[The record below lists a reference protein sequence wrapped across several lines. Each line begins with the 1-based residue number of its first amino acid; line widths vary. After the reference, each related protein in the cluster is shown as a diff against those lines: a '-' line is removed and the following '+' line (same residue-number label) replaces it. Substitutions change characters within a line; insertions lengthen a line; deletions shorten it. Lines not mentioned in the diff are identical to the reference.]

1 MAAGKKTKAKDKG
14 KAANKQKVKK
24 GKTPENADQTTT
36 SDTPAPGSP
45 ELLAQDSEGK
55 DQPSVDSA
63 SGDLPTPLPVSA
75 YEVTDD
81 TTAPQEISGA
91 ADSQEAPGS
100 DKPASP
106 LPVSAYEVFDDDA
119 APQDTSAPAAD
130 PASSEVEKPA
140 SPLPVSAYEVFDDD
154 TAPQDTSATAESQ
167 EAPAVDKPASP
178 LPESAHEVIDENNTP
193 EDSPAAAPDPSST
206 LAEELEPPVPVSN
219 DVPGDL
225 AEPQGALDTAAEQP
239 PTTTEE
245 FPEVVTEPVEE
256 PPHLEEPAPELSQV
270 EETEPQVSV
279 EEPSPTAPQVEETG
293 HKEPTDEA
301 SLAQP
306 QVEETEPK
314 DPAEEPSLVQS
325 HLEETELKELAE
337 EPSLAQPQ
345 VEETETKEPV
355 DEASIIHPPTNDS
368 EAKELS
374 DDQPHLH
381 QNTSQGDQPEPIQD
395 TTVAPSTP
403 ADPFS
408 PVAACVPLPSP
419 SLEEAQ
425 YMTSASPDNQA
436 YQHPASQYSPYASPV
451 PYSAPYP
458 YGSQNPYASSVPYAG
473 SPYGSPNPYSVPL
486 PESPVPHGSGSP
498 YAGSPVPYTSPNS
511 YNPAAAYAGSP
522 VPYSLPGPYNPTPSY
537 AGSPV
542 PYSLP
547 APYASSPY
555 ASPVPYTSS
564 PVPKVSS
571 PLARS
576 HYPQMSPTMSPTA
589 TPPPQMP
596 SMSPMA
602 PPPPPSTAPSVPTA
616 VNSPVMSSAG
626 MMPPYGSYSPRYSPE
641 AHQMHRSYSIADPAY
656 AASYQALQNLGLNGQ
671 IPENGLASP
680 PDADSEHIEL
690 LHRIQ
695 SAIPD
700 INRLL
705 HGFRNTHSKLSNR
718 EAEMKQ
724 IGSQHEQAL
733 MHKEFYIEALQTQMK
748 KTASESA
755 ADAAQLKNTVNELRL
770 ELGNLQ
776 EKQKDLEDGIAVHQK
791 SNEELT
797 QSKSELEGQINELND
812 SIKAAQEAHEK
823 ELETQKEEQEKA
835 LNAQKQELT
844 ELFEEIKAEDE
855 KIATENL
862 QAREKELLDE
872 HEANKGEWEKEKSE
886 MQAAFETQRAE
897 LETSKEELASKITAL
912 EAELEAKIAELN
924 SAREEVAAKLA
935 ELEEARKELE
945 EAGKKHGEELG
956 LAKDGHASELDALR
970 KSHDETIAA
979 AARALDDK
987 IATLEATLNDKEE
1000 RWSAERGDLEKQLS
1014 EKDVELSSAE
1024 REKERLEGDGIVKE
1038 QHLQRAVDGM
1048 KLTIDNLGSDCDRL
1062 RKTLLSLGEATDLRN
1077 TKGDQF
1083 FMDSFTELSRL
1094 IHDLSKEHF
1103 GYLPIDP
1110 PKDILSK
1117 IPSELPPFLD
1127 NTPASRELRC
1137 VYIQH
1142 VVSKTITY
1150 RVFQPFLF
1158 TLGRRYDKADTFFQ
1172 MLSMD
1177 IRKKSVRRE
1186 AFWRQQTLKAAYTTS
1201 DAKQSINVAAAVI
1214 VDEIIDHIKHFA
1226 DPKHLDSL
1234 LTSVRKIV
1242 KLAAETW
1249 RHARVERE
1257 LVLATFPAPDAD
1269 TVSNEGWLEYPANKE
1284 QKSGSGEP
1292 TRHVVLRTF
1301 PRIIREA
1308 AHEDFVTGEERA
1320 NTCIYAPG
1328 VVLYSDSPVIMD
1340 RLQEFAKKS
1349 PGGLDSPTS
1358 PTKPSNRPIEK
1369 LAPLNVSSP
1378 RVVTVRSAPTSPG
1391 PKAPITRA

>member
-1 MAAGKKTKAKDKG
+1 MAAGKKAKSKAKG
-14 KAANKQKVKK
+14 KAANKQEVKK

-36 SDTPAPGSP
+36 ETPAPGSP

-55 DQPSVDSA
+55 DQPSTDTPVDA
-63 SGDLPTPLPVSA
+63 STPLPVSA

-81 TTAPQEISGA
+81 N
-91 ADSQEAPGS
+91 
-100 DKPASP
+100 
-106 LPVSAYEVFDDDA
+106 A
-119 APQDTSAPAAD
+119 APQDIPGAAENQEAPAAD
-130 PASSEVEKPA
+130 KPA

-154 TAPQDTSATAESQ
+154 TAPQDIAIPATN
-167 EAPAVDKPASP
+167 PASPVIEKPASP
-178 LPESAHEVIDENNTP
+178 LPVSAYEVFDDETTPQDVSGTAENQELPTIEKPASPLPLTTDEPLDATAPQDIPEPVVEPSSPVIEKPASPVPESSHETSQEEAQPQTPLDSTTEPQPPVTEETTEEKATSPVDEAVPLEEPSLTQPPVQDTEPKELLDEASLTTPAVEDIEPKEPLDEASLNTP
-193 EDSPAAAPDPSST
+193 AVEDIEPKEPLDEANLNTPAVEDI
-206 LAEELEPPVPVSN
+206 EPKES
-219 DVPGDL
+219 
-225 AEPQGALDTAAEQP
+225 LDEASLVQP
-239 PTTTEE
+239 PTT
-245 FPEVVTEPVEE
+245 
-256 PPHLEEPAPELSQV
+256 
-270 EETEPQVSV
+270 
-279 EEPSPTAPQVEETG
+279 
-293 HKEPTDEA
+293 
-301 SLAQP
+301 
-306 QVEETEPK
+306 
-314 DPAEEPSLVQS
+314 
-325 HLEETELKELAE
+325 
-337 EPSLAQPQ
+337 
-345 VEETETKEPV
+345 
-355 DEASIIHPPTNDS
+355 DS
-368 EAKELS
+368 KARIKTTS
-374 DDQPHLH
+374 
-381 QNTSQGDQPEPIQD
+381 QNTLRIGIWHHQP
-395 TTVAPSTP
+395 P

-408 PVAACVPLPSP
+408 PVAASVPLPSP
-419 SLEEAQ
+419 SLTESR
-425 YMTSASPDNQA
+425 YMTSPSQDNQLYNPEQSAYSPYASPIP
-436 YQHPASQYSPYASPV
+436 YPAPLPYGSPNPYASPV
-451 PYSAPYP
+451 PYAASA
-458 YGSQNPYASSVPYAG
+458 
-473 SPYGSPNPYSVPL
+473 YGSPNPYSVPL
-486 PESPVPHGSGSP
+486 PESPVPYSSGSP
-498 YAGSPVPYTSPNS
+498 YAGSPVPYTSPIP

-522 VPYSLPGPYNPTPSY
+522 VPYSLPGPYNSAPPY

-542 PYSLP
+542 PYTLP
-547 APYASSPY
+547 APYAGSPY
-555 ASPVPYTSS
+555 ASPAPYASPIPYTAS

-589 TPPPQMP
+589 TPPPHIP
-596 SMSPMA
+596 SMAQMA

-626 MMPPYGSYSPRYSPE
+626 AIPPYGSYSPRYSPE
-641 AHQMHRSYSIADPAY
+641 AHQMHRSYSIPDPAY
-656 AASYQALQNLGLNGQ
+656 AASYQALQNLSMGGP
-671 IPENGLASP
+671 IPENGLVSP
-680 PDADSEHIEL
+680 PDADAEHIEL

-724 IGSQHEQAL
+724 IGNQHEQAL
-733 MHKEFYIEALQTQMK
+733 MHKEFYIEALQAQMK

-797 QSKSELEGQINELND
+797 QSKAELEGQINELND

-823 ELETQKEEQEKA
+823 ELETHKEEQEKA
-835 LNAQKQELT
+835 LGVQKQELT
-844 ELFEEIKAEDE
+844 ELFEEIKNEDE
-855 KIATENL
+855 KAATEAL

-886 MQAAFETQRAE
+886 MQTSFEAQRAE
-897 LETSKEELASKITAL
+897 LETAKAELASKITEL
-912 EAELEAKIAELN
+912 EAELEARLAELN
-924 SAREEVAAKLA
+924 SAREELATKLA
-935 ELEEARKELE
+935 ELETARTELE
-945 EAGKKHGEELG
+945 DAHKKHGEEFDLS
-956 LAKDGHASELDALR
+956 KTGHASELDALR
-970 KSHDETIAA
+970 QSHDDQIAA
-979 AARALDDK
+979 AAKALDDK
-987 IATLEATLNDKEE
+987 IATLEATLNDKQQL
-1000 RWSAERGDLEKQLS
+1000 WTTERGDLEKQLS
-1014 EKDVELSSAE
+1014 EKDSELSSAE
-1024 REKERLEGDGIVKE
+1024 REKEKLEGDGIVKE
-1038 QHLQRAVDGM
+1038 QHLQRAVEGM
-1048 KLTIDNLGSDCDRL
+1048 KLTIENLGSDCDRL

-1077 TKGDQF
+1077 TKGDKF

-1094 IHDLSKEHF
+1094 IYDLSKEHF

-1127 NTPASRELRC
+1127 NTPASRELRS

-1226 DPKHLDSL
+1226 DPKHLDLL

-1269 TVSNEGWLEYPANKE
+1269 TVVNEEWTEYAANKDA
-1284 QKSGSGEP
+1284 KVANGEP

-1308 AHEDFVTGEERA
+1308 AHEDFATEEERA
-1320 NTCIYAPG
+1320 NNCIYAPG
-1328 VVLYSDSPVIMD
+1328 IVLYSDSPAIMG
-1340 RLQEFAKKS
+1340 RLQEVAKKS
-1349 PGGLDSPTS
+1349 SDGLDGQKS
-1358 PTKPSNRPIEK
+1358 PTKLSNKPIEK
-1369 LAPLNVSSP
+1369 IAPLKISTP

-1391 PKAPITRA
+1391 PKGPFTKA

>member
-1 MAAGKKTKAKDKG
+1 MAAGKKAKG

-24 GKTPENADQTTT
+24 GKSPENAEQTTT
-36 SDTPAPGSP
+36 PNTPAPGSP

-55 DQPSVDSA
+55 DQPPADPA
-63 SGDLPTPLPVSA
+63 SLDLSTPLPVEA
-75 YEVTDD
+75 HEVTDD
-81 TTAPQEISGA
+81 STAPQEISGA
-91 ADSQEAPGS
+91 TDSQEASAS

-106 LPVSAYEVFDDDA
+106 LPVSAYEVFDDDSV
-119 APQDTSAPAAD
+119 PQETSILATD
-130 PASSEVEKPA
+130 PASPAVEKPT
-140 SPLPVSAYEVFDDD
+140 SPLPVSAYQVFDDD
-154 TAPQDTSATAESQ
+154 TAPQDPSGTAESQ
-167 EAPAVDKPASP
+167 EAPASDKPASP
-178 LPESAHEVIDENNTP
+178 LSVSAYEVFDENNAPQDTP
-193 EDSPAAAPDPSST
+193 APATNPSSPV
-206 LAEELEPPVPVSN
+206 AEKLDSQIPVSS
-219 DVPGDL
+219 DEVL
-225 AEPQGALDTAAEQP
+225 ADEAAPQGALDSASEQP
-239 PTTTEE
+239 QIATEE
-245 FPEVVTEPVEE
+245 ASEEAVSKPVDEAQ
-256 PPHLEEPAPELSQV
+256 PLD
-270 EETEPQVSV
+270 
-279 EEPSPTAPQVEETG
+279 EPSLAQSQFEEIEPKHPT
-293 HKEPTDEA
+293 EA
-301 SLAQP
+301 TLAQP
-306 QVEETEPK
+306 QVEETEFKEPV
-314 DPAEEPSLVQS
+314 EEPSLVQP
-325 HLEETELKELAE
+325 HFEETETEPKEPLDGTN
-337 EPSLAQPQ
+337 LTQPQ
-345 VEETETKEPV
+345 VEDTETKELV
-355 DEASIIHPPTNDS
+355 DEEGLVVQPPTDS
-368 EAKELS
+368 EAKGPFEN
-374 DDQPHLH
+374 QQHLDSS
-381 QNTSQGDQPEPIQD
+381 TIQGDQPEPSQD
-395 TTVAPSTP
+395 TNLVSPTP

-419 SLEEAQ
+419 SLTEAQ

-436 YQHPASQYSPYASPV
+436 YYPPPSNYSPYASPV

-458 YGSQNPYASSVPYAG
+458 YGSQNPYASSVPYAA

-498 YAGSPVPYTSPNS
+498 YTGSPVPYTSPAP
-511 YNPAAAYAGSP
+511 YHPAAAYAGSP

-547 APYASSPY
+547 APYAGSPY
-555 ASPVPYTSS
+555 ASPVPHTAS

-589 TPPPQMP
+589 TPPPHSQ
-596 SMSPMA
+596 SAVPMA
-602 PPPPPSTAPSVPTA
+602 FPPPPSTAPSVPTA

-641 AHQMHRSYSIADPAY
+641 AHQMHRSYSIQDPAY
-656 AASYQALQNLGLNGQ
+656 AASYQALQNLSLGG
-671 IPENGLASP
+671 ENGLVSP
-680 PDADSEHIEL
+680 PDADGEHIEL

-724 IGSQHEQAL
+724 IGNQHEQAL
-733 MHKEFYIEALQTQMK
+733 LHKEFYIEALQTQMK

-812 SIKAAQEAHEK
+812 SIKAAQETHEK
-823 ELETQKEEQEKA
+823 ELEAQKEEQEKA
-835 LNAQKQELT
+835 LTTQKQELT
-844 ELFEEIKAEDE
+844 ELFEEIKSEDE
-855 KIATENL
+855 KIAAENL
-862 QAREKELLDE
+862 QAREKELLSE

-897 LETSKEELASKITAL
+897 LETTKEELASKITAL

-924 SAREEVAAKLA
+924 SAREEVAAKLT
-935 ELEEARKELE
+935 ELETARNELE

-956 LAKDGHASELDALR
+956 LSKDGHASELEALR
-970 KSHDETIAA
+970 KSHDETISA

-987 IATLEATLNDKEE
+987 IATLEATLNNKEE
-1000 RWSAERGDLEKQLS
+1000 HWTAERSDLEKQLA
-1014 EKDVELSSAE
+1014 EKDIELSSAE

-1077 TKGDQF
+1077 TKGDKF
-1083 FMDSFTELSRL
+1083 FMESFTELSRL

-1269 TVSNEGWLEYPANKE
+1269 TVSNEGWLEYAANKE
-1284 QKSGSGEP
+1284 QKNGSAEP

-1308 AHEDFVTGEERA
+1308 AHEDFATGEERA

-1349 PGGLDSPTS
+1349 PGALDSPTS
-1358 PTKPSNRPIEK
+1358 PIKANNRPIEK

-1378 RVVTVRSAPTSPG
+1378 RVVTVQSAPTSPRH
-1391 PKAPITRA
+1391 KAPLTRA